1 MKTCLIYFQLFG
13 GIIARAMLVNV
24 KILQGITAPPPCIRA
39 TQEVRLGMHSSNI

>member
-24 KILQGITAPPPCIRA
+24 KNTTGDRNPPPCIRA